1 MTYSNKPCEKSPKAY
16 EQISKKAY
24 EKTNKKLSNKLLKEV
39 KELSDELSPKF
50 KTTGEY
56 LLSLQMPRSKR
67 NKKNKQKALTSIK
80 EVFASCSPKVEADK
94 EEFGF
99 NPVGKKEYNLNQDD
113 EYDLDL
119 DLDQDDEYDLDFEI

>member
-1 MTYSNKPCEKSPKAY
+1 MKTSITSFNKDY
-16 EQISKKAY
+16 ETISKKAY

-39 KELSDELSPKF
+39 KELSYELSSKF

-56 LLSLQMPRSKR
+56 ILSLQMPRSKR
-67 NKKNKQKALTSIK
+67 NKKNKQKALTSIQ

-99 NPVGKKEYNLNQDD
+99 NPVGKKEYNLQDD
-113 EYDLDL
+113 EFDL